1 MNDAQADM
9 DVATGIAKH
18 LHVSVSGCEALP
30 ENLAA
35 PEGRSLLAPRRV
47 DSFTSKLS
55 SPSSPV
61 FTQEHKGAVMNYK
74 GDPIQIGQ
82 QITQILLNSPDPE
95 TVLLKIADVLGK
107 SFQADTCLISS
118 VASHQA
124 TPQTVVWCA
133 DDHTGLAGNLSE
145 IRFKLWM
152 LLNPLLED
160 NLSNNE
166 PLAISDIHAIE
177 TRFAVEDP
185 VRAVLV
191 IQTQFQSQANGLI
204 VIGRSQPFEW
214 TDVEKGLLKAVA
226 DSVAIAISQVQLQRQ
241 LRIATQYQTLIN
253 QLTMAIRSAIE
264 VNQILQMA
272 IAGTAQALEVERG
285 FILLLKYVDPLFK
298 TRSLTKALPKAKV
311 TVACEY
317 NTGEQAAI
325 SEPGSALGESFAD
338 NISSEQT
345 SSINPLSST
354 LPSSFLLSDCYLC
367 QQAFQKAPE
376 PVIITDKQD
385 IPTSN
390 GFDLFD
396 LETMPALLM
405 VPLESQGTV
414 LGFLVLQHHQPR
426 SWQSEE
432 LELVKWVS
440 AQASTAIIQH
450 QSIRVRQDLVE
461 ERTAQLQ
468 RSLEVQAKLYDKM
481 RQQVEQLRQ
490 LNQIKDEF
498 INAINHEL
506 KTPLTTMSVAIRML
520 RQAELPTERRAKYLE
535 ILDQQ
540 CTQEINLIT
549 DLLTLQKV
557 ESKKSPIELQKIDLK
572 QVIQNLAEP
581 FAKKWADKGLTLEID
596 PPTRSLMLQT
606 DSDSL
611 NRIIEELLTNAGK
624 FSEPDSIVSLRV
636 THQVSQK
643 VNQIAL
649 CLTNTG
655 ACISPTEV
663 EHIFE
668 KFRRGQVA
676 IQNAV
681 QGTGL
686 GLALVKS
693 LVQHIN
699 GAIALTSCPI
709 EDTQSCETCFT
720 LTLPLVFDLTKI

>member
-1 MNDAQADM
+1 MNDTQADI
-9 DVATGIAKH
+9 DVASGIAKH
-18 LHVSVSGCEALP
+18 MHVSVSGCESVP

-35 PEGRSLLAPRRV
+35 PEGRSLLAPRGV
-47 DSFTSKLS
+47 DSFTSKRS

-61 FTQEHKGAVMNYK
+61 FTQEHKGALMNYK
-74 GDPIQIGQ
+74 SDPIQIGQ
-82 QITQILLNSPDPE
+82 QITQILLNSPEPE

-133 DDHTGLAGNLSE
+133 DDQTIAGNFSE
-145 IRFKLWM
+145 VRSKLWM

-160 NLSNNE
+160 NLSNSE

-191 IQTQFQSQANGLI
+191 IQTKFQSQANGLI

-214 TDVEKGLLKAVA
+214 TDVEKGLLKGVA

-241 LRIATQYQTLIN
+241 LRAATQYQTLIS

-272 IAGTAQALEVERG
+272 IAGTAQALEVERA

-298 TRSLTKALPKAKV
+298 TRSLTKGLPKAKV
-311 TVACEY
+311 TVACEWY
-317 NTGEQAAI
+317 NTGEQAGI
-325 SEPGSALGESFAD
+325 LEPGSAVGESFAD
-338 NISSEQT
+338 NISRELT
-345 SSINPLSST
+345 SSINPPSSK

-367 QQAFQKAPE
+367 QQALQKAPE
-376 PVIITDKQD
+376 PVIIIDKQD
-385 IPTSN
+385 IPSSN
-390 GFDLFD
+390 GCDLFD

-498 INAINHEL
+498 IDAINHEL
-506 KTPLTTMSVAIRML
+506 KTPLTTMSIAIRML

-540 CTQEINLIT
+540 CTQEMNLIA

-557 ESKKSPIELQKIDLK
+557 ESKKSPIEVQKIDLN
-572 QVIQNLAEP
+572 QVIQNLAES
-581 FAKKWADKGLTLEID
+581 FAQKWADKGLTLEID
-596 PPTRSLMLQT
+596 SPARSLMLQT

-611 NRIIEELLTNAGK
+611 NRILEELLTNAGK

-643 VNQIAL
+643 VNQIVL

-663 EHIFE
+663 DHIFE

-699 GAIALTSCPI
+699 GAIALTSCPT

>member
-1 MNDAQADM
+1 MNEAQADM
-9 DVATGIAKH
+9 DVARGIPKH
-18 LHVSVSGCEALP
+18 MHVSVSGCESVP

-55 SPSSPV
+55 SPSNPV

-124 TPQTVVWCA
+124 TPQTAVWCA

-145 IRFKLWM
+145 VRSKLWM

-160 NLSNNE
+160 NLSNSE

-191 IQTQFQSQANGLI
+191 IQTKFQSRANGLI

-241 LRIATQYQTLIN
+241 LRAATQYQILIS
-253 QLTMAIRSAIE
+253 QLTMAIRNAIE

-272 IAGTAQALEVERG
+272 IAGTAQALGVERG

-317 NTGEQAAI
+317 KTGEQAAI
-325 SEPGSALGESFAD
+325 SEPGSALGESAD
-338 NISSEQT
+338 NISSEQ

-367 QQAFQKAPE
+367 QQALQKAPE

-572 QVIQNLAEP
+572 QVIQDLAEP

-596 PPTRSLMLQT
+596 SPTRSLMLQT

-611 NRIIEELLTNAGK
+611 NRILEELLTNAGK

-636 THQVSQK
+636 AHQVSQQ
-643 VNQIAL
+643 VNQIVL

-676 IQNAV
+676 IQNAI

-699 GAIALTSCPI
+699 GAIALTSCSI